1 MVFMVAVV
9 AAIYYHNN
17 AAFKASHKI
26 RASNSNRLAVL
37 TCLQVDWSFADVDQS
52 ISLTSAPLTFYF
64 CFHICVHAYMY
75 SGVHMSVHACG
86 GQRKM
91 LGIVLKAASIFA
103 FLWCGVLH

>member
-1 MVFMVAVV
+1 MVFTVAVK

-37 TCLQVDWSFADVDQS
+37 TSLQVDWSFADVDQGF
-52 ISLTSAPLTFYF
+52 SLSSAPLTFYF
-64 CFHICVHAYMY
+64 GFHMCVHAYIY
-75 SGVHMSVHACG
+75 SGIHMSVHARG

-91 LGIVLKAASIFA
+91 LGIVLEVASIFA
-103 FLWCGVLH
+103 FL